1 MDTEKIKIYDK
12 DNYTFDFLNIF
23 AENIRIIIFIPFT
36 LALVTMLYLILI
48 AKPSYSSVS
57 KIISSSSS
65 GRVSQAQGIAAQFGI
80 NLPASNSEPK
90 WVYPEIIKSHTLSK
104 KVLKRDFETYKFGK
118 NKSLQYILT
127 QDIKGEYDSPEIL
140 ELIASKRLLKMI
152 SVSENFKTGVY
163 TITVDAFEPGLAKGI
178 NSAIIEELDNHQKDY
193 NRIKTS
199 DTRKFIEDRIVT
211 TEQELRNAEESL
223 KNFLDRNR
231 RIENSPSLQL
241 QQQRLAREATVLTG
255 VFTTLKQQL
264 ETTKIEEVKSQIMR
278 SQVVNYNSTR
288 SKQT

>member
-104 KVLKRDFETYKFGK
+104 
-118 NKSLQYILT
+118 S
-127 QDIKGEYDSPEIL
+127 
-140 ELIASKRLLKMI
+140 
-152 SVSENFKTGVY
+152 FK
-163 TITVDAFEPGLAKGI
+163 A
-178 NSAIIEELDNHQKDY
+178 
-193 NRIKTS
+193 
-199 DTRKFIEDRIVT
+199 
-211 TEQELRNAEESL
+211 
-223 KNFLDRNR
+223 
-231 RIENSPSLQL
+231 
-241 QQQRLAREATVLTG
+241 
-255 VFTTLKQQL
+255 
-264 ETTKIEEVKSQIMR
+264 
-278 SQVVNYNSTR
+278 
-288 SKQT
+288 